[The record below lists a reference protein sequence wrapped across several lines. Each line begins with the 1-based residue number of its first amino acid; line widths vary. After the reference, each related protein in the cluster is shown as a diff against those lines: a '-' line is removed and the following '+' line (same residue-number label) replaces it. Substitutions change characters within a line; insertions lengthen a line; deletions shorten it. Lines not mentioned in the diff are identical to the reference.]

1 MKQNSETEWLLLNF
15 VSKNKSFLTSKIC
28 IYFIMHY
35 AHACA
40 EVQFVSDDI
49 LCFSQ
54 LPDAS
59 KKTTTLNYFH
69 MTLSDRL

>member
-1 MKQNSETEWLLLNF
+1 
-15 VSKNKSFLTSKIC
+15 
-28 IYFIMHY
+28 MHY

-59 KKTTTLNYFH
+59 KKKKKPELLPYD
-69 MTLSDRL
+69 SV

>member
-1 MKQNSETEWLLLNF
+1 
-15 VSKNKSFLTSKIC
+15 
-28 IYFIMHY
+28 MHY

-49 LCFSQ
+49 FCFSQ

-59 KKTTTLNYFH
+59 KKNKNLNYFH
-69 MTLSDRL
+69 MTPSDRLSAASAGTAGPKEIPIP